1 MKITQ
6 IACIYRKKMSESESK
21 MFTLI
26 DRKDVTS
33 ESVWF
38 KIDAPDVA
46 RVCKAGQFV
55 IIRANDKGE
64 RIPLTIADWDVN
76 EGWITVIFQKV
87 GASTYELA
95 DLQKGDSLQDCVG
108 PLGIPTHVE
117 NAGNTVVIGGG
128 LGIAIATPVARA
140 YKQAG
145 NHTEVI
151 VGARNKELLF
161 NVEEIRKFAD
171 ELYIC
176 TDDGSEGRQGFVTD
190 QLLEMIESGQQ
201 IDTVF
206 CVGPPIMMKFVAKVT
221 EPFNLKTIASLNT
234 IMLDGTGMCG
244 ACRVTVGGETKF
256 ACVDGP
262 DFDAH
267 LVEWEETLSRLSSY
281 KEEEREAMEHYQKHR
296 EGCQRDKEG
305 EQK

>member
-1 MKITQ
+1 M
-6 IACIYRKKMSESESK
+6 YD
-21 MFTLI
+21 LI
-26 DRKDVTS
+26 DRKDVTP

-38 KIDAPDVA
+38 KIKAPEIA
-46 RVCKAGQFV
+46 ETCEAGQF
-55 IIRANDKGE
+55 IILRSNEKGE
-64 RIPLTIADWDVN
+64 RLPLTIADWDPE
-76 EGWITVIFQKV
+76 EGWISVIFQKV

-95 DLQKGDSLQDCVG
+95 EYQKGESLRDCAG
-108 PLGIPTHVE
+108 PLGIPTHTE
-117 NAGNTVVIGGG
+117 NAGNTIVIGGG

-151 VGARNKELLF
+151 IGARKTELVF
-161 NVEEIRKFAD
+161 NEEEIKDFAD

-176 TDDGSEGRQGFVTD
+176 TDDGSAGRKGFVTD
-190 QLLEMIESGQQ
+190 QLQEMIDSGKQ

-221 EPFNLKTIASLNT
+221 EPYSIKTIASLNT

-244 ACRVTVGGETKF
+244 ACRLTVGGETKF

-267 LVEWEETLSRLSSY
+267 QVEWEETMARLAAY
-281 KEEEREAMEHYQKHR
+281 KDEEREAMILYKKEK
-296 EGCQRDKEG
+296 ECQAEKMKGDKG
-305 EQK
+305 DN

>member
-1 MKITQ
+1 
-6 IACIYRKKMSESESK
+6 

-26 DRKDVTS
+26 DRKNVTP

-38 KIDAPDVA
+38 KIDAPNVA
-46 RVCKAGQFV
+46 KVCEAGQFV
-55 IIRANDKGE
+55 IIRAHEKGE
-64 RIPLTIADWDVN
+64 RIPLTIADWDRK
-76 EGWITVIFQKV
+76 EGWVSVIFQTV

-95 DLQKGDSLQDCVG
+95 DVQKGANLQDCVG

-117 NAGNTVVIGGG
+117 NAGNTIVIGGG

-140 YKQAG
+140 YKKAG

-151 VGARNKELLF
+151 IGARKKELLF
-161 NVEEIRKFAD
+161 NVEEIKEFAD
-171 ELYIC
+171 KLHIC
-176 TDDGSEGRQGFVTD
+176 TDDGSEGRHGFVTD
-190 QLLEMIESGQQ
+190 QLLEMIEGGQE
-201 IDTVF
+201 IKTVF

-221 EPFNLKTIASLNT
+221 EPFKIKTVASLNT

-267 LVEWEETLSRLSSY
+267 LVEWEETMSRLSSY
-281 KEEEREAMEHYQKHR
+281 KDEEKEAMEEYQKHR
-296 EGCQRDKEG
+296 EECKCNKSG
-305 EQK
+305 E

>member
-1 MKITQ
+1 MY
-6 IACIYRKKMSESESK
+6 A
-21 MFTLI
+21 LV
-26 DRKDVTS
+26 DRKDVTP

-38 KIDAPDVA
+38 KIEAPEIA
-46 RVCKAGQFV
+46 ETCKAGQFV
-55 IIRANDKGE
+55 ILRSNEKGE
-64 RIPLTIADWDVN
+64 RIPLTIADWN
-76 EGWITVIFQKV
+76 PEEGWISVIFQKV
-87 GASTYELA
+87 GAGTYELA
-95 DLQKGDSLQDCVG
+95 EYQKGESLRDCAG
-108 PLGIPTHVE
+108 PLGIPTHTE
-117 NAGNTVVIGGG
+117 NAGNTIVIGGG

-151 VGARNKELLF
+151 IGARKADLVF
-161 NVEEIRKFAD
+161 NEEEIRKFAD

-176 TDDGSEGRQGFVTD
+176 TDDGSAGRKGFVTD
-190 QLLEMIESGQQ
+190 QLQEMIDSGKQ

-221 EPFNLKTIASLNT
+221 EPYNIKTIASLNT

-244 ACRVTVGGETKF
+244 ACRLTVGGETKF

-267 LVEWEETLSRLSSY
+267 QVEWEETMARLAAY
-281 KEEEREAMEHYQKHR
+281 KDEEREAMVLYKKEK
-296 EGCQRDKEG
+296 ECQAEKMKGDKG
-305 EQK
+305 DN

>member
-1 MKITQ
+1 
-6 IACIYRKKMSESESK
+6 MSESESK

-64 RIPLTIADWDVN
+64 RIPLTIADWDVK

-171 ELYIC
+171 GFYIC

-281 KEEEREAMEHYQKHR
+281 KEEEREAMEYYQKHR
-296 EGCQRDKEG
+296 EGCQCDKEG

>member
-1 MKITQ
+1 
-6 IACIYRKKMSESESK
+6 

-26 DRKDVTS
+26 DRKDVTP

-38 KIDAPDVA
+38 KIKAPNVA
-46 RVCKAGQFV
+46 KVCKAGQFV
-55 IIRANDKGE
+55 IIRANDRGE
-64 RIPLTIADWDVN
+64 RIPLTIADWDV
-76 EGWITVIFQKV
+76 EGGWISVIFQKV
-87 GASTYELA
+87 GASTFELA
-95 DLQKGDSLQDCVG
+95 DLCAGDDLQDCVG

-117 NAGNTVVIGGG
+117 GAGNTVVIGGG

-145 NHTEVI
+145 NQTEVI
-151 VGARNKELLF
+151 IGARKKELLF
-161 NVEEIRKFAD
+161 NVEEIQGFAD
-171 ELYIC
+171 ELFIC
-176 TDDGSEGRQGFVTD
+176 TDDGSEGRHGFVTD

-267 LVEWEETLSRLSSY
+267 LVEWEETMSRLSSY
-281 KEEEREAMEHYQKHR
+281 KEEEKEAMEYYQEHH
-296 EGCQRDKEG
+296 EGCKCDKNG
-305 EQK
+305 EER

>member
-1 MKITQ
+1 
-6 IACIYRKKMSESESK
+6 

-26 DRKDVTS
+26 DRKDVTP

-38 KIDAPDVA
+38 KIQAPEVA
-46 RVCKAGQFV
+46 KVCEAGQFV
-55 IIRANDKGE
+55 ILRSNEKGE
-64 RIPLTIADWDVN
+64 RIPLTIADWDRE
-76 EGWITVIFQKV
+76 EGWISVIFQKV
-87 GASTYELA
+87 GASTFELA
-95 DLQKGDSLQDCVG
+95 EISTSESILDCVG

-117 NAGNTVVIGGG
+117 GAGNTVVIGGG

-140 YKQAG
+140 YKKAG

-151 VGARNKELLF
+151 IGSRKKELLF
-161 NVEEIRKFAD
+161 NVEEIQKFAD
-171 ELYIC
+171 KLHIC
-176 TDDGSEGRQGFVTD
+176 TDDGSDGRQGFVTD
-190 QLLEMIESGQQ
+190 QLKEMIESGQQ

-206 CVGPPIMMKFVAKVT
+206 CVGPPIMMKFVARVT
-221 EPFNLKTIASLNT
+221 EPYKIKTIASLNT

-267 LVEWEETLSRLSSY
+267 LVEWEETMSRLSSY
-281 KEEEREAMEHYQKHR
+281 KEEEKESMEYYQEHHKN
-296 EGCQRDKEG
+296 CKCNKEG
-305 EQK
+305 EGK

>member
-1 MKITQ
+1 MFQ
-6 IACIYRKKMSESESK
+6 I
-21 MFTLI
+21 I
-26 DRKDVTS
+26 DKKDVTP

-38 KIDAPDVA
+38 KIDAPEIA
-46 RVCKAGQFV
+46 RVCRAGQFV
-55 IIRANDKGE
+55 ILRSNEKGE
-64 RIPLTIADWDVN
+64 RIPLTVSDWNHD

-95 DLQKGDSLQDCVG
+95 DYNTGDSLSDCVG
-108 PLGIPTHVE
+108 PLGVPTHVE
-117 NAGNTVVIGGG
+117 GAGNTVVIGGG

-145 NHTEVI
+145 NQTEVI
-151 VGARNKELLF
+151 IGARKAELLF
-161 NVEEIRKFAD
+161 NVEAIQEFAD
-171 ELYIC
+171 KLRIC
-176 TDDGSEGRQGFVTD
+176 TDDGSAGRHGFVTD
-190 QLLEMIESGQQ
+190 ELQEMIDQGQQ

-221 EPFNLKTIASLNT
+221 EPYNIKTIASLNT

-244 ACRVTVGGETKF
+244 ACRLTVGGETKF

-267 LVEWEETLSRLSSY
+267 LVEWEETMARLASY
-281 KEEEREAMEHYQKHR
+281 KEEEKEAMEYYR
-296 EGCQRDKEG
+296 EHHNECQREKEL
-305 EQK
+305 

>member
-1 MKITQ
+1 M
-6 IACIYRKKMSESESK
+6 YR
-21 MFTLI
+21 I
-26 DRKDVTS
+26 VDRKDVTP

-38 KIDAPDVA
+38 KIDAPEIA
-46 RVCKAGQFV
+46 NVCKAGQFV
-55 IIRANDKGE
+55 ILRSNEKGE
-64 RIPLTIADWDVN
+64 RIPLTVSDWNQD

-95 DLQKGDSLQDCVG
+95 DYNAGDSLSDCVG
-108 PLGIPTHVE
+108 PLGVPTHVE
-117 NAGNTVVIGGG
+117 EAGNTVVIGGG

-145 NHTEVI
+145 NQTEVI
-151 VGARNKELLF
+151 IGARKAELLF
-161 NVEEIRKFAD
+161 NADAINEFAD
-171 ELYIC
+171 KLRIC
-176 TDDGSEGRQGFVTD
+176 TDDGSAGRHGFVTD
-190 QLLEMIESGQQ
+190 ELQEMIDQGQQ

-221 EPFNLKTIASLNT
+221 EQYNIKTIASLNT

-244 ACRVTVGGETKF
+244 ACRLTVGGETKF

-267 LVEWEETLSRLSSY
+267 LVEWEETMARLASY
-281 KEEEREAMEHYQKHR
+281 KEEEKEAMQHYREHHKECQK
-296 EGCQRDKEG
+296 EKEL
-305 EQK
+305 

>member
-1 MKITQ
+1 M
-6 IACIYRKKMSESESK
+6 Y
-21 MFTLI
+21 TLI
-26 DRKDVTS
+26 DRKDVTP

-38 KIDAPDVA
+38 KIKAPEIA
-46 RVCKAGQFV
+46 ETCKAGQFV
-55 IIRANDKGE
+55 MLRSNEKGE
-64 RIPLTIADWDVN
+64 RIPLTIADWDPE
-76 EGWITVIFQKV
+76 EGWISVIFQKA

-95 DLQKGDSLQDCVG
+95 EYQKGESLQDCAG
-108 PLGIPTHVE
+108 PLGIPTHTE
-117 NAGNTVVIGGG
+117 NAGNTIVIGGG

-145 NHTEVI
+145 NQTEVI
-151 VGARNKELLF
+151 IGARKAELVF
-161 NVEEIRKFAD
+161 NEDEIKDFAD

-176 TDDGSEGRQGFVTD
+176 TDDGSAGRKGFVTD
-190 QLLEMIESGQQ
+190 QLQEMIDSGKQ

-221 EPFNLKTIASLNT
+221 EPYNIKTIASLNT

-244 ACRVTVGGETKF
+244 ACRLTVGGETKF

-267 LVEWEETLSRLSSY
+267 QVEWEETMARLAAY
-281 KEEEREAMEHYQKHR
+281 KDEEREAMILYKKEKECR
-296 EGCQRDKEG
+296 AEKMKGDKG
-305 EQK
+305 DN

>member
-1 MKITQ
+1 M
-6 IACIYRKKMSESESK
+6 YD
-21 MFTLI
+21 LI
-26 DRKDVTS
+26 DRKDVTP

-38 KIDAPDVA
+38 KIKAPEIA
-46 RVCKAGQFV
+46 ETCEAGQF
-55 IIRANDKGE
+55 IILRSNEKGE
-64 RIPLTIADWDVN
+64 RLPLTIADWDPE
-76 EGWITVIFQKV
+76 EGWISVIFQKV

-95 DLQKGDSLQDCVG
+95 EYQKGESLRDCAG
-108 PLGIPTHVE
+108 PLGIPTHTE
-117 NAGNTVVIGGG
+117 NAGNTIVIGGG

-151 VGARNKELLF
+151 IGARKAELVF
-161 NVEEIRKFAD
+161 NEEEIKDFAD

-176 TDDGSEGRQGFVTD
+176 TDDGSAGRKGFVTD
-190 QLLEMIESGQQ
+190 QLQEMIDSGKQ

-221 EPFNLKTIASLNT
+221 EPYSIKTIASLNT

-244 ACRVTVGGETKF
+244 ACRLTVGGETKF

-267 LVEWEETLSRLSSY
+267 QVEWEETMARLAAY
-281 KEEEREAMEHYQKHR
+281 KDEEREAMILYKKEK
-296 EGCQRDKEG
+296 ECQAEKMKGDKG
-305 EQK
+305 DN

>member
-1 MKITQ
+1 MYPI
-6 IACIYRKKMSESESK
+6 IGRE
-21 MFTLI
+21 
-26 DRKDVTS
+26 DVTL

-38 KIDAPDVA
+38 KIEAPDVA
-46 RVCKAGQFV
+46 KMCKAGQFV
-55 IIRANDKGE
+55 ILRSDEKGE
-64 RIPLTIADWDVN
+64 RIPLTISDWDKD
-76 EGWITVIFQKV
+76 EGWISVIFQKV
-87 GASTYELA
+87 GASTHELA
-95 DLQKGDSLQDCVG
+95 EFNVGDKLSDCVG

-117 NAGNTVVIGGG
+117 NSGNTIVIGGG

-151 VGARNKELLF
+151 IGARKADLLF
-161 NVEEIRKFAD
+161 NEEEILSFSDR
-171 ELYIC
+171 LRIC
-176 TDDGSEGRQGFVTD
+176 TDDGSKGRQGFVTD
-190 QLLEMIESGQQ
+190 ELQEMIDSGQK

-221 EPFNLKTIASLNT
+221 EPYEIKTIASLNT

-244 ACRVTVGGETKF
+244 ACRLTVGGETKF

-267 LVEWEETLSRLSSY
+267 LVEWEETLARLSAY
-281 KEEEREAMEHYQKHR
+281 KDEEREAMEYYK
-296 EGCQRDKEG
+296 
-305 EQK
+305 EQKKECQMEKKK